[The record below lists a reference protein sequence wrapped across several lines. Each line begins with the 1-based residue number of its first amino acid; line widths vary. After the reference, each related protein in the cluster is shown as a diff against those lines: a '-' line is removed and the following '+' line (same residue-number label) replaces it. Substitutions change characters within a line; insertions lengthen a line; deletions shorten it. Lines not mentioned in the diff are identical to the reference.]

1 MAVRAAGLMAVVLVL
16 LLVVVCGA
24 GSFWLQAQCLLFIWQ
39 LNERT
44 EEYLRGVRTD
54 MGLRDPRFHFPFREV
69 PSTRVCCLPVAPRP
83 PPCLDATL
91 ACCGAAWVCAPLV
104 ARLGCSAPR

>member
-1 MAVRAAGLMAVVLVL
+1 MMAVVVVL

-24 GSFWLQAQCLLFIWQ
+24 GSFWLHAQCLSFIWQ

-69 PSTRVCCLPVAPRP
+69 PPTRVCCQP
-83 PPCLDATL
+83 
-91 ACCGAAWVCAPLV
+91 GAAP
-104 ARLGCSAPR
+104 PQ